1 MSEKLSSEMVWKELQ
16 KELFAVLGVV
26 TARGAAR
33 TVGVVYIVDDKK
45 IYVLTSKD
53 TWKARHILQNP
64 NVSITIP
71 IPKRI
76 PLLPWIKIPSATI
89 SFSGLASIVDLEHV
103 EADIQKA
110 LMGGKELVKDKMA
123 ALCVVVIEPIGDFLT
138 YGVGI
143 PLMTMRDPE
152 KARGRAPVA

>member
-1 MSEKLSSEMVWKELQ
+1 MSGKLSSEMVWKELQ

-45 IYVLTSKD
+45 IYILTGKD
-53 TWKARHILQNP
+53 TWKAWHILQNP

-103 EADIQKA
+103 EADVQKA
-110 LMGGKELVKDKMA
+110 LMGGQELEQDKMA

-138 YGVGI
+138 YGVGV

-152 KARGRAPVA
+152 KARGRAPVV

>member
-45 IYVLTSKD
+45 IYILTGKD
-53 TWKARHILQNP
+53 TWKAWHILQNP

-103 EADIQKA
+103 EADVQKA
-110 LMGGKELVKDKMA
+110 LMGGQELEQDKMA

-138 YGVGI
+138 YGVGV

-152 KARGRAPVA
+152 KARGRAPVV